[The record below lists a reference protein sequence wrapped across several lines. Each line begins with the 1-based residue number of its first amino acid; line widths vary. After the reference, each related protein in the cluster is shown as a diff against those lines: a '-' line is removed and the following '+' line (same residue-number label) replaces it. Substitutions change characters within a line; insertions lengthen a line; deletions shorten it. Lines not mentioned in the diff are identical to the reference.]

1 MSVFICM
8 CVCVRAELLQSYATL
23 FDPIDCSPPG
33 SFVCGDSPGKIS
45 GVSCGAFLQGDLPDP
60 GVVTES
66 LTFFCFG
73 TQACF
78 TTSVPPGKAVYLCI
92 PSYILKSMSV

>member
-8 CVCVRAELLQSYATL
+8 CACVRAELLQSYATL

-33 SFVCGDSPGKIS
+33 SSVCGDSPGKIS
-45 GVSCGAFLQGDLPDP
+45 GVSCGALLQGDLPDP

-66 LTFFCFG
+66 LTSSALERRRVLPL
-73 TQACF
+73 ACHL
-78 TTSVPPGKAVYLCI
+78 GKLFICVSLPRY
-92 PSYILKSMSV
+92 